1 MKWKTQFLSKA
12 VLSWLDNSNIPSCS
26 SLETV
31 YQVTSENEL
40 GSFLNMSHWA
50 KWDKTIIYCV

>member
-1 MKWKTQFLSKA
+1 MYKKKY
-12 VLSWLDNSNIPSCS
+12 S
-26 SLETV
+26 SQETA